1 MHGLGA
7 GTAAGEVSVRGDA
20 GRETGARMTGGL
32 VHVHGSTGDD
42 AGQAMAGGVLRV
54 DGHAGSRLAGAAPGA
69 SKGVT
74 GGEIVVFGAAG
85 DGVAALMRRGLVAVA
100 GGVGPFAGRGMIAGT
115 LLVLGPIGD
124 QPGLGS
130 KRGSIIAAAGLTVP
144 PTYRLACTYE
154 PPHVRL
160 LLTSLRRRFAFPADA
175 GLLSGLY
182 DRYCGDAGEVGKGEI
197 LVWTGHARSSIGLT
211 PRSRSCR
218 ARPAHYEVFRRL
230 NYEWIDR
237 YFGVEKVDRD
247 MLDAPQAILDHGG
260 HILVA
265 LIGGHPVGVCAL
277 VPEGEGTVRAR
288 EDGRGQ

>member
-1 MHGLGA
+1 VSDAVVLTLRSRLDRPLDVSGVTPDRCAGLSQDEIAALPVWAGATRVALGDVFDIRGERALRLEIEGDLRNVHGLGA

-54 DGHAGSRLAGAAPGA
+54 DGHAGDRLASAAPGA
-69 SKGVT
+69 AKGVT
-74 GGEIVVFGAAG
+74 GGEIVVLGTAG
-85 DGVAALMRRGLVAVA
+85 DGAAALMRRGLVAVA

-124 QPGLGS
+124 QAGLGN
-130 KRGSIIAAAGLTVP
+130 KRGSIIAGAGVTVP

-175 GLLSGLY
+175 SLLAGPY

-197 LVWTGHARSSIGLT
+197 LVWTGRARS
-211 PRSRSCR
+211 PR
-218 ARPAHYEVFRRL
+218 
-230 NYEWIDR
+230 
-237 YFGVEKVDRD
+237 G
-247 MLDAPQAILDHGG
+247 
-260 HILVA
+260 
-265 LIGGHPVGVCAL
+265 
-277 VPEGEGTVRAR
+277 
-288 EDGRGQ
+288 

>member
-1 MHGLGA
+1 MSDAVVLTLRARLDGPLDVSGVTPDRCAGLAQSEIAALQVWAGATRAALGDVFDVRGERALRLEFEGDLRAVHGLGA
-7 GTAAGEVSVRGDA
+7 GTAAGQVSVRGDA

-54 DGHAGSRLAGAAPGA
+54 DGHTGSRLAGAAPGA

-74 GGEIVVFGAAG
+74 GGEVVVFGTAG
-85 DGVAALMRRGLVAVA
+85 DGVGALMRRGLVAVA

-130 KRGSIIAAAGLTVP
+130 KRGSIIAAAGVTVP

-154 PPHVRL
+154 PPHVRV
-160 LLTSLRRRFAFPADA
+160 LLTSLRRRFGFPADA
-175 GLLSGLY
+175 RLLSGQY

-197 LVWTGHARSSIGLT
+197 LVWTGHARAAIG
-211 PRSRSCR
+211 
-218 ARPAHYEVFRRL
+218 
-230 NYEWIDR
+230 
-237 YFGVEKVDRD
+237 
-247 MLDAPQAILDHGG
+247 
-260 HILVA
+260 
-265 LIGGHPVGVCAL
+265 
-277 VPEGEGTVRAR
+277 
-288 EDGRGQ
+288 